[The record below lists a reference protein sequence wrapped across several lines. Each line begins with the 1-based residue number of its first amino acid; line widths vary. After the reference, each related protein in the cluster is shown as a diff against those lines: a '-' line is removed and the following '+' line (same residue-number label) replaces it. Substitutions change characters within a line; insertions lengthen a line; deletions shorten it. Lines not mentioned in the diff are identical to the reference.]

1 MNKRIENV
9 MEGIDGVPD
18 MALMS
23 LPAIIIKEFKAELT
37 ALQEQLEAAETRA
50 ELAMERS
57 ANWGVLNDELKDE
70 VTVLRKGEEKTK
82 GVLHRQF
89 AKVHKLQEGYEAL
102 RKERD
107 EYREAIKKAYG
118 LSVPEPINPHCIGCG
133 FKDKILAAALSEE
146 LDAIR
151 PETNFEPQ
159 AEQEAQDE

>member
-1 MNKRIENV
+1 MTERLENV
-9 MEGIDGVPD
+9 MSGIDGVPD

-82 GVLHRQF
+82 EVLHRQF

-107 EYREAIKKAYG
+107 FAEELGEAAREKLSKLGDERLSLLDANTQLRAWVKKLEA
-118 LSVPEPINPHCIGCG
+118 
-133 FKDKILAAALSEE
+133 KAAALSEE
-146 LDAIR
+146 
-151 PETNFEPQ
+151 EK
-159 AEQEAQDE
+159 